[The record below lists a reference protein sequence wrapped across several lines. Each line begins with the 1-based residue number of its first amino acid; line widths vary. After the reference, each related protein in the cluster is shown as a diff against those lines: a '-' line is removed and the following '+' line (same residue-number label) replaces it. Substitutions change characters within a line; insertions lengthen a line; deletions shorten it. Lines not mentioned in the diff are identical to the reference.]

1 MVDLIDDA
9 DETAI
14 KVSSNAH
21 KLIIDNGLDI
31 SGLTALSSDN
41 TNVNV
46 GENHSIYSL
55 FRDELPNLMKG
66 NTNLMS

>member
-1 MVDLIDDA
+1 MADLIDDA

-21 KLIIDNGLDI
+21 KLIMDNGLDI
-31 SGLTALSSDN
+31 NGLTALSSDN